1 MKANHDWN
9 HPSHA
14 LRGIVINVATILE
27 KSIDSYIS
35 KYLSSIEEKQNEIYY
50 FLLDRMTYEGKRTA
64 FEAILKKNN
73 TQEEFKRTSKK
84 LIDDIRKVIYQRNYF
99 AHFLINFDPIEAVNH
114 PGEIGFIEFRDG
126 EKTVWYSREKMIK
139 FVELTNKCIL
149 EIQNLTDN
157 L

>member
-73 TQEEFKRTSKK
+73 TQ
-84 LIDDIRKVIYQRNYF
+84 
-99 AHFLINFDPIEAVNH
+99 
-114 PGEIGFIEFRDG
+114 
-126 EKTVWYSREKMIK
+126 
-139 FVELTNKCIL
+139 
-149 EIQNLTDN
+149 
-157 L
+157 